1 MLKRLGLMVA
11 AAAVGL
17 AQVGAAEQ
25 RLDNQLN
32 DRMDGLI
39 AGLKKK
45 YKTVGVLR
53 FRVQDGEGK
62 ATFGSPLAG
71 RMVERLE
78 TLLVLHN
85 GEKESQ
91 ALGVVHDVAKVAN
104 KNKVGSWY
112 TDAAE
117 RKKLFALQYPMAWGS
132 KSITP
137 DAFLTGKVT
146 LSKDGKQTKVELE
159 AFDKDNLN
167 PRKIDTI
174 TLETDRFVLRDL
186 GYSFAVAKRSR
197 PMLAKARS
205 IRDEDQ
211 QAVVKDGLQQNQDR
225 RQQQQQQPKDKKDAQ
240 PKPQQQ
246 PQADPSNVGG
256 VAFEL
261 LTDDKAA
268 SIRPNAAQGDVARW
282 LVECP
287 PAGAAVSMRLKNTTE
302 KRLAVVLR
310 VNGKSTIND
319 QLAEPETAAKWVLEP
334 GKSYRVKGSYMVELS
349 GQAEARGKGLKRNDD
364 SLITETE
371 EKEKPGAKEPQ
382 PPQPPQ
388 QKGGPKI
395 RPFKVLVGQEAVQ
408 MKSQLGDKAG
418 WIDIDVYEQGSEP
431 KQQEQGLITPKGL
444 PQSSEKAARATYNGL
459 RSALLKSSQLKA
471 VVKEEKKANG
481 LVVKRSMI
489 VPDTEAITSSENVK
503 LTNFPNSQFVARVT
517 IKVTPNDAPPPGE

>member
-1 MLKRLGLMVA
+1 MLKRFGLLVA

-62 ATFGSPLAG
+62 ASFSSPLAG
-71 RMVERLE
+71 RMVQRLE

-112 TDAAE
+112 TDVAE
-117 RKKLFALQYPMAWGS
+117 RKKLFGLHYPMAWGT
-132 KSITP
+132 KSVTP

-174 TLETDRFVLRDL
+174 TLNTDRFVLRDL

-197 PMLAKARS
+197 PMLAKARNV
-205 IRDEDQ
+205 RDEDQ
-211 QAVVKDGLQQNQDR
+211 QAVVNDGLQQNQDR
-225 RQQQQQQPKDKKDAQ
+225 RQQQQQQPKGKKDTQ

-261 LTDDKAA
+261 LADDKPA
-268 SIRPNAAQGDVARW
+268 SVRPNAAQGDVARW
-282 LVECP
+282 QVECP
-287 PAGAAVSMRLKNTTE
+287 AASAAVTMRLKNTTQ

-349 GQAEARGKGLKRNDD
+349 GQAEPRGKGLKRNDD

-371 EKEKPGAKEPQ
+371 ETPGAKQ
-382 PPQPPQ
+382 PQPPQ
-388 QKGGPKI
+388 QKGGLKI
-395 RPFKVLVGQEAVQ
+395 HPFKVLIGQEAMQ
-408 MKSQLGDKAG
+408 MKTQLGDKAG
-418 WIDIDVYEQGSEP
+418 WIDIDVYEQGTEP

-459 RSALLKSSQLKA
+459 RGALLKSSQLKA

-489 VPDTEAITSSENVK
+489 VPDTEAITGSESVK